1 MSRVNSGGSKR
12 MPLTRDYMYFYDSP
26 DIVTV
31 GADRLDD
38 LLDGERFN
46 VVFMDI
52 EGSEY
57 FALGGMQKILTSA
70 KVLFMEFVPHHLKNV
85 GGVSVHQ
92 LLELISPH
100 LPTLFN
106 AVCSQ
111 QRHHR
116 LDRSIQRRVT
126 GNV

>member
-1 MSRVNSGGSKR
+1 
-12 MPLTRDYMYFYDSP
+12 MPLTRDYRYFYDSP

-57 FALGGMQKILTSA
+57 FALGGMQKILASA

-85 GGVSVHQ
+85 SGVSVHQ

-100 LPTLFN
+100 FSTLFVPSKDITVSN
-106 AVCSQ
+106 DQFSGVLQGMFDHEQS
-111 QRHHR
+111 
-116 LDRSIQRRVT
+116 DDGIVFT
-126 GNV
+126 K